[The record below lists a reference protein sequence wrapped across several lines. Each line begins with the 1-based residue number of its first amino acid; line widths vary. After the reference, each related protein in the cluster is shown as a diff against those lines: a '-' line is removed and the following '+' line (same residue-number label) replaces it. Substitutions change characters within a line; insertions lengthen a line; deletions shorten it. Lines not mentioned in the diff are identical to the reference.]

1 MKNRLTEAAPHAES
15 EHVHRRLEIEP
26 VLDLGLRDWRH
37 DVLHLPRNASPLIQ
51 PEMIPAHDLHG
62 FGHDP
67 RKSMERR
74 DGSVDAW
81 KQQHATTSGRPL
93 TNDLPRQRRLDLRKN
108 LDATSAIHD
117 AQVISD
123 FIVET
128 SPESRVNQ
136 IEETRSDSI
145 IRSKHLRIDHF
156 ANAMDS
162 ARPRP
167 LAEADDAG
175 FRRYAESPRDTSCLE
190 DAPRSRVRQTHSRAS
205 AKRETD
211 HLTESLKTKLST
223 RSGLSHPR
231 PNQFF
236 KVRFSRILHRPEV
249 SSFEVGDRDSQFSSA
264 FRGEPITEPF
274 IDPLEGGHRR
284 KWRPTRRKQIL
295 KFIRRSRTLLSFSS
309 RT

>member
-1 MKNRLTEAAPHAES
+1 MLLGQRAEGQRSARTKKSEIGIDRPGPVSSECMQLTDADPHEPAFDRPARHRDLPRLGDAEAPTPSWNERDRFSRVRIEQDKPAVPRGELVKNRLTENAPHAKS
-15 EHVHRRLEIEP
+15 EHVHRCLEIEP

-145 IRSKHLRIDHF
+145 IRSKHIRIDHF
-156 ANAMDS
+156 VKRDGLPRDRGRLSKQMMQDS
-162 ARPRP
+162 A
-167 LAEADDAG
+167 G
-175 FRRYAESPRDTSCLE
+175 M
-190 DAPRSRVRQTHSRAS
+190 
-205 AKRETD
+205 
-211 HLTESLKTKLST
+211 
-223 RSGLSHPR
+223 
-231 PNQFF
+231 PNL
-236 KVRFSRILHRPEV
+236 RGILHV
-249 SSFEVGDRDSQFSSA
+249 SKMPREAG
-264 FRGEPITEPF
+264 
-274 IDPLEGGHRR
+274 
-284 KWRPTRRKQIL
+284 
-295 KFIRRSRTLLSFSS
+295 
-309 RT
+309 